1 MGLPGRG
8 QQHQEAVGPP
18 AADDEDKHDEH
29 CGGRAHAAEG
39 AQHARVGG
47 QGPHA
52 QVRQAHGPADV
63 VVAEAHEQEGQQV
76 AGHHQPHAV
85 GRAQLRGVRGRPVQ
99 VAVEALRRR
108 GLPGSTE
115 QLPGQGE
122 AQRRQPGAGQQ
133 LQRAA
138 APDLLPRRPHDGA
151 VAVQRD
157 EGHAERGHDPEAP
170 AEEAAGG
177 AKAAPGPRGGGGR
190 RALGRREE
198 VQEGGWQAEQR
209 REQIRQRQG
218 QDGRVGDGAELP
230 VLHDHPH
237 HRAVVQ
243 ARQQEDEQEDERLGR
258 HRRPLR

>member
-1 MGLPGRG
+1 MGLPGCG

-18 AADDEDKHDEH
+18 AANDEDNHEEH
-29 CGGRAHAAEG
+29 CGGRAHVAEE

-63 VVAEAHEQEGQQV
+63 VVLEAHEQEGQQV
-76 AGHHQPHAV
+76 ASHHQPNTV
-85 GRAQLRGVRGRPVQ
+85 GLAQLRGVRGRPVHT
-99 VAVEALRRR
+99 AVEALRRR

-157 EGHAERGHDPEAP
+157 EGYAERGHDAEAR
-170 AEEAAGG
+170 
-177 AKAAPGPRGGGGR
+177 AKKWLAAPGPRGGGGGGR
-190 RALGRREE
+190 RALGRRGE

-218 QDGRVGDGAELP
+218 QDERVREGEELP
-230 VLHDHPH
+230 VLHDHPY
-237 HRAVVQ
+237 HRAVAQ
-243 ARQQEDEQEDERLGR
+243 ARQQEDEEEDERPGR
-258 HRRPLR
+258 PRRPLR